1 MCRCIYLHVSVHS
14 SGRQDIIIQL
24 IELINSYYSYVLC
37 SWTSTRDRRELT
49 ETFFY
54 LNKRIGRHRFE
65 RWWRQLL
72 PIYVYI
78 KFCELHHNVVLLLLD
93 MDKKRHDEA
102 LENHPKYAKNGRERE
117 KKEGKKDI
125 RKAREK
131 RNMYDTLVQFC
142 QAFTCLPIL
151 SNTLSSDEV
160 FLAFNHR
167 WSYLQLLYL
176 SLIVVC
182 TSCKQL
188 ISLPL
193 CLRSPVYTHTYI
205 LRYSMSLKYTIYI
218 WFRSILMKK
227 KQSERKKS
235 KYIYTRYA

>member
-1 MCRCIYLHVSVHS
+1 
-14 SGRQDIIIQL
+14 
-24 IELINSYYSYVLC
+24 
-37 SWTSTRDRRELT
+37 
-49 ETFFY
+49 
-54 LNKRIGRHRFE
+54 
-65 RWWRQLL
+65 
-72 PIYVYI
+72 
-78 KFCELHHNVVLLLLD
+78 

-167 WSYLQLLYL
+167 
-176 SLIVVC
+176 
-182 TSCKQL
+182 
-188 ISLPL
+188 
-193 CLRSPVYTHTYI
+193 
-205 LRYSMSLKYTIYI
+205 
-218 WFRSILMKK
+218 
-227 KQSERKKS
+227 
-235 KYIYTRYA
+235 